1 MVGGWT
7 RKREGVGK
15 GGGREREKDRET
27 ETEAEREREGGPVR
41 TGAAAKGHPHE
52 ACTTGWPAVRTRRN
66 HFPPYLTESVS
77 KDVLKESMPALI
89 RQLIL
94 YCC

>member
-27 ETEAEREREGGPVR
+27 ETEAEREREREDLFELVLLRRGIPMKPAPRGGPQS
-41 TGAAAKGHPHE
+41 GPAE
-52 ACTTGWPAVRTRRN
+52 TTS
-66 HFPPYLTESVS
+66 HLISQKLS
-77 KDVLKESMPALI
+77 LKMF
-89 RQLIL
+89 
-94 YCC
+94 